1 MNPALPNKIVIRRGM
16 AGVSLERKGGVKER
30 QTFED
35 DFKRLQ
41 KIVEELAG
49 GKLTLGES
57 LKKYEEGV
65 RLAQSCSAM
74 LSEAHRKVELL
85 MKKDGKY
92 SLEKFNEDTT

>member
-1 MNPALPNKIVIRRGM
+1 M
-16 AGVSLERKGGVKER
+16 KEK

-41 KIVEELAG
+41 KIVEELAS

-57 LKKYEEGV
+57 LKKYEEGI
-65 RLAQSCSAM
+65 RLAQSCSGL
-74 LSEAHRKVELL
+74 LSDAQRKVELL

-92 SLEKFNEDTT
+92 ALEKFDDSPQEEK